1 MPSQLQLP
9 RRLWSHQRRAVETV
23 DGYLNGSA
31 QAGRSALIT
40 MPTGTGKTGVIA
52 SSVAFP
58 RSLQGHRLVLTPW
71 DALVR
76 QLIRDID
83 QRFWDRVGEERPAT
97 LPRVARLPASS
108 RIDRIE
114 HADETTVFVATIAAV
129 NVMAEVCTREG
140 RELRSVF
147 DDFGLVFVDEGHY
160 EPAHRW
166 SEAIRAL
173 GRPTVLLTATPYRN
187 DVKYF
192 EIGDA
197 RYRYAHHQAV
207 AERYLREPEFARV
220 TRSTVSA
227 FAQEL
232 VGLVADRIGEADT
245 RVIVRCRD
253 ADAITRVV
261 HAIEQTGH
269 SAIGVHHTFAAGDG
283 KLRRA
288 VPAPDTTDAQF
299 WVHQNKLIEGID
311 DPRFRVVAFYDPLRN
326 DRAVVQQ
333 IGRVLRNPDR
343 TPHDMTALVVGT
355 GERPPERTWDAY
367 MRFDRQETQ
376 EAAATV
382 PDLAERILEAQPE
395 AFYYDGAYRVRIDL
409 HDPDAWQQ
417 FAFPLRTRVFRVVP
431 DGSAPDLDELAL
443 AAKDEWRKLDRSV
456 FSLLHPA
463 HDSVVI
469 PYVTADNSPLLSTGT
484 FIEPVFGYTLMRRTG
499 DLLFVFDA
507 RGRVPEAVAKHFRA
521 VAPTELAS
529 LFAEGTSSLTSVGLL
544 NTDVGRQAAR
554 SRHLRAAAID
564 ALGPDLS
571 DFAYVCTT
579 AEGYIEAHDG
589 FRRYVGLSRAHVVD
603 HRAGER
609 DFATYKAWL
618 DELAAALTQRATA
631 VDTFT
636 RYASEAP
643 MPENPDPVHV
653 LLDIDPTDFAQPD
666 PTSER
671 PLALEETAYEVRD
684 GDLTIVVAGEG
695 HRATLKW
702 DTAMQRYELRAPTLS
717 EASYQDRAA
726 EGRELISVINRD
738 QALRVVPSAR
748 RAVYSHGRFYKP
760 VVPLRGRGGFR
771 LLDVLIPVDEL
782 GAVDSEKG
790 AEIVDDDW
798 DSASV
803 FGLITALS
811 PTSARRPAQPLADAL
826 ASPELLVCTDMGTE
840 IADFIGTAAQ
850 RVVFMHAK
858 TGRGS
863 AVSAS
868 ALHDVSSQAMK
879 NLMYLQPLAEDRPK
893 STNWTSPWRSH
904 GVRGSATR
912 QRVGSFASTDAI
924 WQHIRGVISDP
935 RAEREVWM
943 LVGRALSR
951 SALEA
956 QARRQQ
962 PSPEALQVYSLL
974 QTTWGAVSQVG
985 ARLRIFCSP

>member
-1 MPSQLQLP
+1 
-9 RRLWSHQRRAVETV
+9 
-23 DGYLNGSA
+23 
-31 QAGRSALIT
+31 
-40 MPTGTGKTGVIA
+40 
-52 SSVAFP
+52 
-58 RSLQGHRLVLTPW
+58 
-71 DALVR
+71 VR
-76 QLIRDID
+76 QLIRDLD
-83 QRFWDRVGEERPAT
+83 QRFWDRIGEPRPVT
-97 LPRVARLPASS
+97 LPPVTRLPPSS
-108 RIDRIE
+108 HIDLIE
-114 HADETTVFVATIAAV
+114 NAEEPTVFVATIAAV
-129 NVMAEVCTREG
+129 NVMADLCARED
-140 RELRSVF
+140 RELATVF
-147 DDFGLVFVDEGHY
+147 DDFDLVFVDEGHY

-207 AERYLREPEFARV
+207 AERFLRQPEFAQV
-220 TRSTVSA
+220 TRATASA
-227 FAQEL
+227 FAREL
-232 VGLVADRIGEADT
+232 VALVADRIGEAET
-245 RVIVRCRD
+245 RVIVRCQD

-261 HAIEQTGH
+261 HAIEGTGH
-269 SAIGVHHTFAAGDG
+269 SAIGVHHTFEAGEG

-288 VPAPDTTDAQF
+288 VPAPDATDAQF

-343 TPHDMTALVVGT
+343 RPSDMTALVVGT
-355 GERPPERTWDAY
+355 GHRPPERTWDAY
-367 MRFDRQETQ
+367 LRFDRQETQ

-382 PDLAERILEAQPE
+382 PDLAERILDAQPD

-417 FAFPLRTRVFRVVP
+417 FAFPLRTRVFRVVVP
-431 DGSAPDLDELAL
+431 DGSAPSLDEFAL

-456 FSLLHPA
+456 YTVLHPA
-463 HDSVVI
+463 PDSVII
-469 PYVTADNSPLLSTGT
+469 PYVTAENSPLLSTGT

-507 RGRVPEAVAKHFRA
+507 RGRVPEAVSKHFRA
-521 VAPTELAS
+521 VAPTELAT
-529 LFAEGTSSLTSVGLL
+529 LFAAGTSSLTSVGLL
-544 NTDVGRQAAR
+544 NTDVGHQAAR
-554 SRHLRAAAID
+554 SRQLRAAAID
-564 ALGPDLS
+564 ALGPDLT

-579 AEGYIEAHDG
+579 AEGYVEAHDG
-589 FRRYVGLSRAHVVD
+589 FRRYVGLSRARVVD

-609 DFATYKAWL
+609 DFATYSAWL
-618 DELAAALTQRATA
+618 DELAAALTHRVPA

-643 MPENPDPVHV
+643 MPADPAPVHV

-666 PTSER
+666 RTAER

-684 GDLTIVVAGEG
+684 GELTIVVGGEEYP
-695 HRATLKW
+695 ATLHW
-702 DTAMQRYELRAPTLS
+702 DGELRRYELRAPRLS
-717 EASYQDRAA
+717 EAAYQERAP
-726 EGRELISVINRD
+726 EGRELISVINRE
-738 QALRVVPSAR
+738 QALRVVPAER

-760 VVPLRGRGGFR
+760 VVPLRRRGGFR
-771 LLDVLIPVDEL
+771 LLDVLVPVDEL
-782 GAVDSEKG
+782 DTVVGEKG

-798 DSASV
+798 DVASV
-803 FGLITALS
+803 FGLISALS
-811 PTSARRPAQPLADAL
+811 PTSARVAAQPLADAL
-826 ASPELLVCTDMGTE
+826 ASPDLLVCTDMGTE
-840 IADFIGTAAQ
+840 IADFIATAPQ

-858 TGRGS
+858 AGGGS

-893 STNWTSPWRSH
+893 ATNWTSPWRSR
-904 GVRGSATR
+904 GVRGAATR

-924 WQHIRGVISDP
+924 WQHIRDVISDP
-935 RAEREVWM
+935 RAEREVWI
-943 LVGRALSR
+943 VIGRSLSR

-956 QARRQQ
+956 QGRRPQ
-962 PSPEALQVYSLL
+962 PSAEALQIYSLL